1 MPRTI
6 LVRPS
11 GHRHRGRFFDDVP
24 YQSGGS
30 ADQVVDIYLPLQRNG
45 GGALL
50 SPPYPVVMFIHA
62 GGWSGGTHSMSPNH
76 SIRDMVNHGCAVVSP
91 GYTLSGTNGSWPQY
105 LYDIKTALRFIRANA
120 SRFLLDPNRIMA
132 WGYSAGAHGAAMLA
146 TTANVAP
153 RDASTGNAGVSEA
166 LLGAVMYAA
175 PVNFLTRDA
184 DYVTLNNPP
193 YSLGL
198 TPAHT
203 TCTTTSPEARLF
215 WGTANPSS
223 LQPCSG
229 AGLTLSAEVDIEARL
244 AAAVNCPPLRW
255 EHGEIDTTI
264 PYLQSDAAHTAAV
277 AAGITSTYHLH
288 SGINHGT
295 ITSDTTVLNA
305 TKAWIR
311 TLLNA

>member
-11 GHRHRGRFFDDVP
+11 GHRHRGRVFDEVP
-24 YQSGGS
+24 FQAG
-30 ADQVVDIYLPLQRNG
+30 ATAEQVMDIYLPLQRFG

-50 SPPYPVVMFIHA
+50 APPYPVVLFIHA
-62 GGWSGGTHSMSPNH
+62 GGWHSGSHSLAATNTV
-76 SIRDMVNHGCAVVSP
+76 RDLVNHGCAVVSI
-91 GYTLSGTNGSWPQY
+91 GYTLSGTAGSWQQY
-105 LYDIKTALRFIRANA
+105 IWDIKTGVRFARANA
-120 SRFLLDPNRIMA
+120 ARFLLDPNRFLA
-132 WGYSAGAHGAAMLA
+132 WGYSAGAHGAAML
-146 TTANVAP
+146 TTTPNVSP
-153 RDASTGNAGVSEA
+153 RDGSTGNASTSERVLA
-166 LLGAVMYAA
+166 AVMYAA

-203 TCTTTSPEARLF
+203 TCSTTSPEARLF
-215 WGTANPSS
+215 WGTSNPSS

-255 EHGEIDTTI
+255 EHGDLDETI
-264 PYLQSDAAHTAAV
+264 PYLQSLAAHNAAV
-277 AAGITSTYHLH
+277 AAGITSTHHLH
-288 SGINHGT
+288 TGITHGT
-295 ITSDTTVLNA
+295 IVSDATVLNA
-305 TKAWIR
+305 TKSWIR
-311 TLLNA
+311 TQLSA